1 MARRDA
7 MARQV
12 RFILVIMLVCS
23 ASTVFACTDILVSKG
38 ATADGSVMI
47 TYSCDGEFHPHF
59 RVTKAAD
66 HKAGE
71 TIPLRGWD
79 GKIKGEI
86 AQVSHTY
93 AVAGM
98 MNEFQVAIGEST
110 FDGRK
115 ELQNPEGLLHY
126 WYLMKFA
133 LERSKTAREAVEVIT
148 ELVEKYGYASTGES
162 FSIGDKKEAWIL
174 EMVGPGKGG
183 KGAIWVARRIPDGY
197 ICAHANASVIGE
209 FPMDD
214 RENCLYSKNV
224 VDFAV
229 QHGYYDPKSGKPFRF
244 NEAYCPMTPQKIRY
258 TATRVWSIFRRSA
271 PSLHLSPDFHRG
283 VKEAARYPL
292 WIKPDRKL
300 TLADVMAL
308 MRDHYE
314 GTPYDMTKGVDAGP
328 FHSPQRWR
336 PMNWKIEA
344 STDDYTWERP
354 ISTQQTGFSFISQS
368 RDWLPDVVG
377 GVYWYGLDNSYTNCY
392 IPFYCSSFEA
402 PTAYTTGSL
411 DKFSMDSAWWVFNL
425 VSNFAEIKWSY
436 MVKDILAVQRELEGR
451 FISMEPAVDQAGA
464 ALYKRDPKLAAEY
477 LNDYSNSQART
488 VYRRWIKLS
497 EELICRYND
506 GYVKDD
512 KGRARAVG
520 YPGDWLETV
529 HRLRPKQFKLPKWDE
544 KKMETELP
552 F

>member
-1 MARRDA
+1 

-12 RFILVIMLVCS
+12 RFILLIMLVCS

-38 ATADGSVMI
+38 ASADGSVMI

-66 HKAGE
+66 HEAGE
-71 TIPLRGWD
+71 IIPLQGWD

-93 AVAGM
+93 AVVGL

-115 ELQNPEGLLHY
+115 ELQNPDGLLHY
-126 WYLMKFA
+126 WYLMRFA
-133 LERSKTAREAVEVIT
+133 LERSRTAREAVEVIT
-148 ELVEKYGYASTGES
+148 GLVEKYGYASTGES
-162 FSIGDKKEAWIL
+162 FSIADKKEAWLL

-214 RENCLYSKNV
+214 KENCLYSKNV
-224 VDFAV
+224 VEYAV
-229 QHGYYDPKSGKPFRF
+229 AHGYYDPKGGKPFRF
-244 NEAYCPMTPQKIRY
+244 NDAYCPMTPQKIRY

-283 VKEAARYPL
+283 VKGAARYPL
-292 WIKPDRKL
+292 WIKPDKKL
-300 TLADVMAL
+300 SVADVMAL

-314 GTPYDMTKGVDAGP
+314 GTPYDMTKGIDAGP

-336 PMNWKIEA
+336 PMNWKIA
-344 STDDYTWERP
+344 GDSADYTWERP
-354 ISTQQTGFSFISQS
+354 ISTQQTGFSFVSQS
-368 RDWLPDVVG
+368 RDWFPDAVG
-377 GVYWYGLDNSYTNCY
+377 GVYWYGLDNTWTSCY
-392 IPFYCSSFEA
+392 IPFYCASFEA
-402 PTAYTTGSL
+402 PDAYTKGSL

-436 MVKDILAVQRELEGR
+436 MVKDVLSVRNDLEKR
-451 FISMEPAVDQAGA
+451 FIAMEPAVDQAAA
-464 ALYKRDPKLAAEY
+464 ALYKKDPKLAAEY

-488 VYRRWIKLS
+488 VYRRWVKLS
-497 EELICRYND
+497 EDLICKYND

-512 KGRARAVG
+512 KSRARAVG
-520 YPGDWLETV
+520 YPTDWLKTV
-529 HRLRPKQFKLPKWDE
+529 HRLRPEQFKLPKWDE